1 MESPTMNLLDEAISW
16 LSPQAG
22 ARRAAARLALAEF
35 RHYDAA
41 TVGRRTANW
50 RATNASANET
60 TRGTLARVRARSRDH
75 VRNTWWGARVVTVF
89 KAHAVGTGITPI
101 VRTGNKKLDKKA
113 LAAWRKWRRT
123 CDAEGQLNF
132 DGLVALATGCIVE
145 SGEVLGRLKPVR
157 QRDPSHVPIELQLL
171 EPDHLDTSR
180 DALRLDGAPRIV
192 DQGIE
197 YDAEGKRLAYW
208 ILPEHPGAR
217 GLMMPGASIRVPADE
232 VLHAYR
238 KDRIGQGRGVPWLAP
253 VTLKG
258 RDTADLEEA
267 VVIKGRIEACLA
279 AFIKTNNSGTTL
291 ANRTQTER
299 TANGS
304 RRIETLSPGMVKYLD
319 QGEDVTTVQ
328 PSSSL
333 AFESILMM
341 QWLALAAGSGITYDQ
356 LTGDLRRANFA
367 SLRAGKIEFR
377 RIVEQFQWLTL
388 VAMLLDPLWEKWC
401 AYAQDFGVLPRRAGG
416 YPVEW
421 IMPAVEPIDPLKDMQ
436 ADIAAV
442 RSGRMTYPQF
452 CASWGLDPE
461 EQLDEIETWVKELD
475 RRGITLETDARVPL
489 KGGAAGRGAG
499 QGKGQD
505 KSQDK
510 SQDTGDE
517 DKADDEA
524 DQDA

>member
-1 MESPTMNLLDEAISW
+1 MNLLDEAISW
-16 LSPQAG
+16 FAPESG
-22 ARRAAARLALAEF
+22 ARRALARMALAQY

-41 TVGRRTANW
+41 MVGRRTANW

-75 VRNTWWGARVVTVF
+75 VRNTWWGARIVSVV

-101 VRTGNKKLDKKA
+101 VKTGNKKLNKKA
-113 LAAWRKWRRT
+113 LAAWRQWCRT

-145 SGEVLGRLKPVR
+145 SGEVLGRLNVVA
-157 QRDPSHVPIELQLL
+157 QRDPAHVPLELQLL
-171 EPDHLDTSR
+171 EPDHLDVSR
-180 DALRLDGAPRIV
+180 DSVRLDGALRVV
-192 DQGIE
+192 DQGVE
-197 YDAEGKRLAYW
+197 YDTEGKRLAYW

-217 GLMMPGASIRVPADE
+217 GLLMRGTSMRVPADE
-232 VLHAYR
+232 ILHAYR

-253 VTLKG
+253 IALKG

-279 AFIKTNNSGTTL
+279 AFIKTTNSGTTL

-299 TANGS
+299 TANNGS
-304 RRIETLSPGMVKYLD
+304 RRIETLSPGMIKYLD
-319 QGEDVTTVQ
+319 QGEDITTVS

-341 QWLALAAGSGITYDQ
+341 NWLALAAGAGVTYDQ
-356 LTGDLRRANFA
+356 LTGDLRRANYS

-377 RIVEQFQWLTL
+377 RIIEQFQWLTL
-388 VAMLLDPLWEKWC
+388 VAMFLDPLWDKWC
-401 AYAQDFGVLPRRAGG
+401 AFAQDFGVLPRRAGG

-436 ADIAAV
+436 ADVAAV

-452 CASWGLDPE
+452 CAAWGLDPE
-461 EQLDEIETWVKELD
+461 EQLDQIEAWMRDLD
-475 RRGITLETDARVPL
+475 RRKITLETDPRVAL
-489 KGGAAGRGAG
+489 NKGVPAPAEQQAG
-499 QGKGQD
+499 QDKGQD
-505 KSQDK
+505 
-510 SQDTGDE
+510 TEDE
-517 DKADDEA
+517 DNADD